1 MKNFIFHVIFILS
14 IFLSGCKIADISIET
29 NSKLTDQESELK
41 ATKLLQKV
49 IRLQNFNKLDSSI
62 TYSFTANDHW
72 PGLLGKMTKLWP
84 DQSTNFQFN
93 YNFNTFDGQAHFL
106 DGEKEGDLI
115 GLQSWNF
122 YERKRD
128 EPSIT
133 KKPNDNHQSHV
144 FGLAVFHY
152 FVELPYRLSNA
163 PYKRYYGEAAIRDQ
177 KYDLVFVSWIDENPH
192 PEYDQYI
199 VYINRKTGLLDY
211 CIYTLRD
218 NKNPLTR
225 NKYGSIAYVNYQD
238 FDGFRVATDMPIM
251 IDDGVLHTPLE
262 NYFHK
267 ISIKDFSLGSFEE
280 SILYPIPGIEKQ
292 IDSK

>member
-1 MKNFIFHVIFILS
+1 MRNLAIHIFFLFS
-14 IFLSGCKIADISIET
+14 IFLSGCKIADISLRT
-29 NSKLTDQESELK
+29 NNNLTDKESELK
-41 ATKLLQKV
+41 ATSLLQKAV
-49 IRLQNFNKLDSSI
+49 QAQNFDILDSSN

-84 DQSTNFQFN
+84 DQNTNIKFN
-93 YNFNTFDGQAHFL
+93 YNFNTFDGQAVFL

-122 YERKRD
+122 YEKKRD
-128 EPSIT
+128 QPSILQ
-133 KKPNDNHQSHV
+133 KPNDDHKSHV

-152 FVELPYRLSNA
+152 FIELPYRLSNA
-163 PYKRYYGEAAIRDQ
+163 PYKRYYGEATIREQ
-177 KYDLVFVSWIDENPH
+177 EYDLVFVSWIDEKPH

-199 VYINRKTGLLDY
+199 LYINLKTGLVDF
-211 CIYTLRD
+211 CVYTLRD

-238 FDGFRVATDMPIM
+238 FDGYRVATEMPIM
-251 IDDGVLHTPLE
+251 IDDGVLYTPLE
-262 NYFHK
+262 EYFHK